1 MKKIKTIVDRE
12 PLGSDYIASRQNFD
26 QVVHQASQLSVP
38 TWKSAWFYGPIGMAV
53 IAVTVSVVT
62 IDPASAETHVAHSIP
77 DAAELQSP
85 ETDKVVIAQHANEDD
100 KSNTQT
106 PESESETVPAAQVNT
121 PVRRAETPAVVPT
134 PEPVAQVETP
144 SVEAAPSTNS
154 SNSRGNYVHIGP
166 HYLGEIPVDAL
177 NQPLECN
184 DEIRIIAFNVH
195 FNTLNG
201 TETAPII
208 GNKIPAK
215 IIEAIK
221 QHNIGYMITFTD
233 IKGKN
238 AEGKVVSLL
247 PMNFIATNLK

>member
-1 MKKIKTIVDRE
+1 MKKIKTIIDRE

-26 QVVHQASQLSVP
+26 QVIQQASQLSVP

-62 IDPASAETHVAHSIP
+62 IDPASA
-77 DAAELQSP
+77 DASVTTASM
-85 ETDKVVIAQHANEDD
+85 DKVTPSENEGEKMILASDAQEDKAN
-100 KSNTQT
+100 
-106 PESESETVPAAQVNT
+106 
-121 PVRRAETPAVVPT
+121 PVGAETEPVLEQVSHTNHAVQQPQANPRVET
-134 PEPVAQVETP
+134 QPEPEPIVETTTP
-144 SVEAAPSTNS
+144 LAEETNAPSRNK
-154 SNSRGNYVHIGP
+154 GAFAHIGQ
-166 HYLGEIPVDAL
+166 YYMGEIPVSAL
-177 NQPLECN
+177 DQALECN

-233 IKGKN
+233 IKGKT

-247 PMNFIATNLK
+247 PMNFIATKLK